1 MRIHTL
7 MPVPS
12 EISTSPER
20 RTQCLMYYRDIGQRK
35 LLLEVGDGGGG
46 IGRCNTYISY
56 ILDVIF
62 FCDDERTTTRI
73 IVN

>member
-1 MRIHTL
+1 MRIPTL

-35 LLLEVGDGGGG
+35 LLWLVGAEAKLSTGPW
-46 IGRCNTYISY
+46 T
-56 ILDVIF
+56 LLA
-62 FCDDERTTTRI
+62 
-73 IVN
+73 